1 MLYKGM
7 KISQIKDEGQL
18 GSLVNVLELLSA
30 KFDGLQ
36 KDHKKKDR
44 KICEL
49 EKNIELLESI

>member
-1 MLYKGM
+1 M

-36 KDHKKKDR
+36 KDHQKKDQ
-44 KICEL
+44 KIYEL
-49 EKNIELLESI
+49 EKNIELVESI

>member
-1 MLYKGM
+1 M